1 MLCSYDDAV
10 CHDAALEIFLD
21 ELYDASI
28 FDGLSQ
34 EVQEQVVVASEN
46 CGSLIGMRIWA
57 IACWMIL
64 SMTVGIPS
72 CLVPPSGF
80 GMSFLLTGLGL

>member
-34 EVQEQVVVASEN
+34 EVQEQVVVNGVEVFAEVDLHGMGVAFFCILLHFTYGFFCAS
-46 CGSLIGMRIWA
+46 SWPVA
-57 IACWMIL
+57 IAC
-64 SMTVGIPS
+64 V
-72 CLVPPSGF
+72 
-80 GMSFLLTGLGL
+80 